1 VDLPEGTVI
10 GYDLQA
16 DKARYSVSEG
26 GVVVVVRP
34 ESLIEEP
41 E

>member
-10 GYDLQA
+10 GHDLEA
-16 DKARYSVSEG
+16 DRARYSVSQD

-34 ESLIEEP
+34 ESMIEEP